1 MQKASHVTMS
11 VVKLLSRISSD
22 DDVNGESSV
31 AARSLHHL
39 GTYGITSDP
48 LACFGCVFSALV
60 HDVDHP
66 GIPNAQLVAENS
78 RLCQLYKGKS
88 VAEQNSVDIA
98 WNMLMEERFDN
109 FRTAIFDN
117 DEDQARFRQIV
128 VNSVMAT
135 DIMDRD
141 LKKLRDSRWNKAF
154 DSIDHG
160 RKCVE
165 RDIDVILN
173 RKATIVIEHLIQA
186 SDVSGHV
193 NMGCTCT
200 ASLLPYR

>member
-1 MQKASHVTMS
+1 
-11 VVKLLSRISSD
+11 
-22 DDVNGESSV
+22 
-31 AARSLHHL
+31 
-39 GTYGITSDP
+39 
-48 LACFGCVFSALV
+48 VFSALV

-78 RLCQLYKGKS
+78 RLCQLYNGKS

-98 WNMLMEERFDN
+98 WNMLMEERFAN
-109 FRTAIFDN
+109 FRSAIFDN

-135 DIMDRD
+135 DIMDKD

-154 DSIDHG
+154 HSSDNG
-160 RKCVE
+160 RKSVNK
-165 RDIDVILN
+165 DVDVCLN

-186 SDVSGHV
+186 SDVSGH
-193 NMGCTCT
+193 
-200 ASLLPYR
+200 L